1 MNLRNRQLQQSYIKG
16 YKPLKKSNEM
26 KNKNASHE
34 TANTTTKKNSGKNL
48 SDAPPPRNMFQDYK
62 LSAKTFLKDSQ
73 L

>member
-1 MNLRNRQLQQSYIKG
+1 
-16 YKPLKKSNEM
+16 M

-62 LSAKTFLKDSQ
+62 PSAKTFLKDSQ

>member
-1 MNLRNRQLQQSYIKG
+1 
-16 YKPLKKSNEM
+16 M

-48 SDAPPPRNMFQDYK
+48 SDAPPPPRNMFQDYK